1 VGAAVTLEVQRGS
14 GQATAVVTV
23 AERPRD
29 PGRLA
34 ELVSQER
41 NVIAPL
47 GILALDLSDP
57 RVAPLLP
64 PLRAQAGVVVAVAA
78 RDSLPWQ
85 DSLQAGDAIYSVN
98 GESVS
103 GMDAL
108 RAAVDKARAKG
119 SVVVQVEREGVLR
132 YVAIPVD

>member
-1 VGAAVTLEVQRGS
+1 MTLEVQR
-14 GQATAVVTV
+14 ATGRATVVVTV

-41 NVIAPL
+41 NVVAPL

-57 RVAPLLP
+57 KVAPLLP
-64 PLRAQAGVVVAVAA
+64 PLRARAGVVVAVAPG
-78 RDSLPWQ
+78 DSLPWQ
-85 DSLQAGDAIYSVN
+85 DALQAGDAIYSVN

-103 GMDAL
+103 SMDAL
-108 RAAVDKARAKG
+108 RAAVDKARGKG
-119 SVVVQVEREGVLR
+119 SAVAQVERDGVLR
-132 YVAIPVD
+132 YVVVPID